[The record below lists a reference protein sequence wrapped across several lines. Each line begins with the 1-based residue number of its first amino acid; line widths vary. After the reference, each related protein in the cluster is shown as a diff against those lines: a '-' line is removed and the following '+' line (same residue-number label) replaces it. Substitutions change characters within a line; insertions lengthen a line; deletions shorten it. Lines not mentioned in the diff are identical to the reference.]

1 MGYICA
7 MDRFSDITPVEIA
20 GTAALLSDVARAS
33 ILCALLDGRAR
44 TAGELAFAAGVTPQ
58 TASSHL
64 GRLVDAGLIAVVPQ
78 GRHRYHRLATPEAAQ
93 MIEMLSVLATVQ
105 PRRARVPGPRDA
117 ALREARTCYDHLA
130 GRFGVAIADALRV
143 AGGTIVHD
151 RDVEITPEGERRL
164 ACLGVDVRPL
174 REERRPLCRHC
185 LDWSERRPHLAGSV
199 ATQILRTAVA
209 AGWIERVKDSRAVRV
224 TPEGRRA
231 FAAALGSNFDQ
242 LDAAA

>member
-1 MGYICA
+1 MRYGTA

-20 GTAALLSDVARAS
+20 GAASLLSDVARAS

-64 GRLVDAGLIAVVPQ
+64 GRLVDAGWITVVPQ
-78 GRHRYHRLATPEAAQ
+78 GRHRYHRLSSPEAAHTL
-93 MIEMLSVLATVQ
+93 EALGVLATAQ

-117 ALREARTCYDHLA
+117 ALRAARTCYDHLA

-143 AGGTIVHD
+143 AGGTVAHD
-151 RDVEITPEGERRL
+151 RDVEITAEGARRL
-164 ACLGVDVRPL
+164 ACLGVDVPAL
-174 REERRPLCRHC
+174 RQDRRPLCRHC

-199 ATQILRTAVA
+199 AGAILRNALA
-209 AGWIERVKDSRAVRV
+209 AGWLERLKDSRAVRV

-231 FAAALGSNFDQ
+231 FAAALGSGFAE